1 MRVLVAELDTL
12 VCESGKGRMAVFC
25 TPSLIFMQRINSV
38 CS

>member
-1 MRVLVAELDTL
+1 MRVLAAELNAL
-12 VCESGKGRMAVFC
+12 VCESGKGRMAVFY